1 MIAIINYGA
10 GNLASVQ
17 KAVACFRC
25 DCVVTS
31 AVREIADADK
41 VILPGVGHFAATQIL
56 FSNGMA
62 QVIQKSIERGRPLLG
77 ICLGLQW
84 LFQGSSEAEG
94 VPGLEVFAGVCT
106 RFPNYVK
113 SPHVGWNQVQVRP
126 PTRLLRNIPSGSYFY
141 FTHSYRAP
149 INEST
154 TAACHYGEAF
164 SAAVES
170 GNIFGVQFHPEKSG
184 PAGLKVL
191 ENFCAL

>member
-10 GNLASVQ
+10 GNLTSVQ
-17 KAVACFRC
+17 KAFACFRS

-31 AVREIADADK
+31 DRCEVARADK
-41 VILPGVGHFAATQIL
+41 IILPGVGHFAATQTL

-62 QVIQKSIERGRPLLG
+62 GVIRDCIQRGTPMLG

-94 VPGLEVFAGVCT
+94 VPGLELFSGVCS
-106 RFPNYVK
+106 RFPNHVK
-113 SPHVGWNQVQVRP
+113 SPHVGWNQLQIKKS
-126 PTRLLRNIPSGSYFY
+126 TRLLQNIPSGSYFY

-149 INEST
+149 ITEAT
-154 TAACHYGEAF
+154 TAACHYGDPF
-164 SAAVES
+164 TAAVES
-170 GNIFGVQFHPEKSG
+170 ANVFGVQFHPEKSG
-184 PAGLKVL
+184 AAGLKLL

>member
-10 GNLASVQ
+10 GNLTSVE
-17 KAVACFRC
+17 KAVACFDS

-31 AVREIADADK
+31 DARQAAQADK
-41 VILPGVGHFAATQIL
+41 IILPGVGHFAATQTL
-56 FSNGMA
+56 FRNGMA
-62 QVIQKSIERGRPLLG
+62 QVVRGSIQRGTPLLG

-106 RFPNYVK
+106 RCPNQVK
-113 SPHVGWNQVQVRP
+113 SPHVGWDQVQIRHAS
-126 PTRLLRNIPSGSYFY
+126 RLFENIPKGAYFY

-149 INEST
+149 LTAYT
-154 TAACHYGEAF
+154 TAACHYGEPF
-164 SAAVES
+164 TAAVES

-184 PAGLKVL
+184 PAGLKLL
-191 ENFCAL
+191 ENFCVL